1 MNKQQL
7 LDIDNPTDEQAAVQQ
22 LLMANSMT
30 VLEATR
36 RVMQR
41 VIGQLP
47 KTKLKELPFSTI
59 VKAVDI
65 ATKLSQNETVEDEKP
80 QTPKTTAG
88 K

>member
-7 LDIDNPTDEQAAVQQ
+7 LDIDNPNDEQAAIQQ
-22 LLMANSMT
+22 LLIANSMT

-80 QTPKTTAG
+80 TTTKTTPT

>member
-7 LDIDNPTDEQAAVQQ
+7 LDIDNPNDEQAATQQ

-80 QTPKTTAG
+80 TTKTTTT